1 MKQKSILILT
11 IISFT
16 ITCAQSADKT
26 NKAQKALHGS
36 RPNIVLILTDDQ
48 GMGDLSCMGNKILR
62 TPHVDQLYK
71 DATRFTDFQV
81 SPTCSPTR
89 AAMMSGRYPFEVGVS
104 HTLMQRDRLA
114 PSVITFPQALQ
125 RAGYQTGLF
134 GKWHLGDGDEY
145 LPRKRGFDEVLM
157 HGAGGIGQY
166 GFGDFK
172 ENSNNKYFDNVL
184 LHNETVVKTKG
195 FCTDLFFHAA
205 LSWMKNQYERE
216 KPFFAYLSLNAP
228 HGPLIAPD
236 QYKKR
241 FLDYKIE
248 VLHVTEKAIDQ
259 DFYNGLLAD
268 RPSNDEL
275 LDIYNENILDYD
287 QPELRYLKYVKW
299 PIMSNATD
307 SLRVKLEAEDL
318 IFRLNEGEDFA
329 LLANT
334 YTEDPNNSADPQNL
348 KGGDL
353 GWFNKGQLL
362 PEFEIAS
369 FEAEKGSIVGPILTQ
384 YGYHLIKVNDKRTVE
399 SNEQVNASHILLTI
413 QPGRGTENEL
423 KDTASIFAL
432 EATEYGFFALADSLG
447 LEIQDSN
454 GLRKESIFVDNFGVG
469 RSAVNFAFNNVE
481 GSTSDAIKN
490 DNFFGVFFL
499 DKVDKETVIPFEEVK
514 EDLRNEFLSEFK
526 KNHLKTLA
534 ESIKDNNQEEMNLSA
549 IYKNNENLEYVAET
563 NSALI
568 GSFESIGK
576 SNFIVGALA
585 DAKEG
590 DILGPLPTLRG
601 QAFLRVIE
609 ISEVVNSDF
618 EEKKESIKFSLL
630 IDRQNAIWGNWL
642 QALRDNADL
651 KDYRYDFY

>member
-1 MKQKSILILT
+1 MRSRMQVVMWTILVLFVTSMAIGGLVGGASITDIFGGRQGNEVGSLNGKPILFEDFNQLVSNEINRLDQQSGRLISDEEREYIRAVVWERL
-11 IISFT
+11 I
-16 ITCAQSADKT
+16 AD
-26 NKAQKALHGS
+26 L
-36 RPNIVLILTDDQ
+36 IVQEQIEK
-48 GMGDLSCMGNKILR
+48 NKI
-62 TPHVDQLYK
+62 V
-71 DATRFTDFQV
+71 V
-81 SPTCSPTR
+81 
-89 AAMMSGRYPFEVGVS
+89 
-104 HTLMQRDRLA
+104 
-114 PSVITFPQALQ
+114 
-125 RAGYQTGLF
+125 
-134 GKWHLGDGDEY
+134 GDEEVLFQMKNNPPPFLQNSDAFQSFGRFDLEKYLDAVLNPNQIDWKPIEDFMQNVY
-145 LPRKRGFDEVLM
+145 LPSYKLQQYVSNAAAISSNDVLE
-157 HGAGGIGQY
+157 
-166 GFGDFK
+166 D
-172 ENSNNKYFDNVL
+172 
-184 LHNETVVKTKG
+184 
-195 FCTDLFFHAA
+195 
-205 LSWMKNQYERE
+205 
-216 KPFFAYLSLNAP
+216 
-228 HGPLIAPD
+228 
-236 QYKKR
+236 YKKR
-241 FLDYKIE
+241 FLNYKVEI
-248 VLHVTEKAIDQ
+248 LHVTEKAIDQ

-268 RPSNDEL
+268 RPSDDEL
-275 LDIYNENILDYD
+275 RNLYNENISDYD

-299 PIMSNATD
+299 PIKSNATD
-307 SLRVKLEAEDL
+307 TLRVKLEAEDL
-318 IFRLNEGEDFA
+318 IFRLNDGEDFA

-334 YTEDPNNSADPQNL
+334 YTEDPSNSADPQNL
-348 KGGDL
+348 KGGNL

-369 FEAEKGSIVGPILTQ
+369 FEAEKGSIVGPILTE
-384 YGYHLIKVNDKRTVE
+384 YGYHVIKVNDKRTVD

-499 DKVDKETVIPFEEVK
+499 DKVSKETVISFEEVK
-514 EDLRNEFLSEFK
+514 EDLKNEFLSDFK
-526 KNHLKTLA
+526 KNHIKTLA
-534 ESIKDNNQEEMNLSA
+534 ESIKDNNKGEMELSA
-549 IYKNNENLEYVAET
+549 IFQNNENLEYVAEA

-585 DAKEG
+585 NAKEG
-590 DILGPLPTLRG
+590 DIIGPLPTLRG
-601 QAFLRVIE
+601 QAFLKVID
-609 ISEVVNSDF
+609 IADVVVSDF
-618 EEKKESIKFSLL
+618 EEKKDAIRFSLL

>member
-1 MKQKSILILT
+1 MQVVMWTILVLFVTSMAIGGLVGGASITDIFSGRQGNEVGSLNGKPILFEDFNQLVSNEINRMDQQSGRLISDEEREYIRAVVWERLIADL
-11 IISFT
+11 II
-16 ITCAQSADKT
+16 QE
-26 NKAQKALHGS
+26 Q
-36 RPNIVLILTDDQ
+36 IVE
-48 GMGDLSCMGNKILR
+48 NKI
-62 TPHVDQLYK
+62 V
-71 DATRFTDFQV
+71 V
-81 SPTCSPTR
+81 
-89 AAMMSGRYPFEVGVS
+89 
-104 HTLMQRDRLA
+104 
-114 PSVITFPQALQ
+114 
-125 RAGYQTGLF
+125 
-134 GKWHLGDGDEY
+134 GDEEVLFQMKNNPPPFLQNSDAFQSFGRFELEKYLDAVLNPGQIDWKPIEDFMQNVY
-145 LPRKRGFDEVLM
+145 LPSYKLQQYITNSAAISSSDVLE
-157 HGAGGIGQY
+157 
-166 GFGDFK
+166 D
-172 ENSNNKYFDNVL
+172 
-184 LHNETVVKTKG
+184 
-195 FCTDLFFHAA
+195 
-205 LSWMKNQYERE
+205 
-216 KPFFAYLSLNAP
+216 
-228 HGPLIAPD
+228 
-236 QYKKR
+236 YKKR

-268 RPSNDEL
+268 RPSDDEL
-275 LDIYNENILDYD
+275 NKIYNENISEYD

-299 PIMSNATD
+299 PITSNATD

-334 YTEDPNNSADPQNL
+334 YTQDPSNSADPQNL

-384 YGYHLIKVNDKRTVE
+384 YGYHIIKVNDKRTVE

-423 KDTASIFAL
+423 KDIASIFAL
-432 EATEYGFFALADSLG
+432 EATEFGFFALADSLG

-490 DNFFGVFFL
+490 DNFYGVFFL
-499 DKVDKETVIPFEEVK
+499 DKVDKETVISFEDVK
-514 EDLRNEFLSEFK
+514 EDLKNEFLSEFK
-526 KNHLKTLA
+526 KNHIKTLA
-534 ESIKDNNQEEMNLSA
+534 ESIKDNNQSKMNLSE
-549 IYKNNENLEYVAET
+549 IYQDNENLEYVSET

-601 QAFLRVIE
+601 QAFLRVID
-609 ISEVVNSDF
+609 ISDVVMSDF
-618 EEKKESIKFSLL
+618 EEKKDSIKFSLL

-642 QALRDNADL
+642 QALRENADL

>member
-1 MKQKSILILT
+1 MGLITNMRSRMQVVMWTILVLFVTSMAIGGLVGGASITDIFGGRQGNEVGSLNGNPILFEDFNQLVSNEINRMDQQSGRLISDEEREYIRAVVWERLIADL
-11 IISFT
+11 II
-16 ITCAQSADKT
+16 QE
-26 NKAQKALHGS
+26 Q
-36 RPNIVLILTDDQ
+36 IVE
-48 GMGDLSCMGNKILR
+48 NKI
-62 TPHVDQLYK
+62 V
-71 DATRFTDFQV
+71 V
-81 SPTCSPTR
+81 
-89 AAMMSGRYPFEVGVS
+89 
-104 HTLMQRDRLA
+104 
-114 PSVITFPQALQ
+114 
-125 RAGYQTGLF
+125 
-134 GKWHLGDGDEY
+134 GDEEVLFQMKNNPPPFLQNSDAFQSFGRFDLEKYLDAVLNPGQIDWKPIEDFMQNVY
-145 LPRKRGFDEVLM
+145 LPSYKLQQYITNAAAISSSDVLE
-157 HGAGGIGQY
+157 
-166 GFGDFK
+166 D
-172 ENSNNKYFDNVL
+172 
-184 LHNETVVKTKG
+184 
-195 FCTDLFFHAA
+195 
-205 LSWMKNQYERE
+205 
-216 KPFFAYLSLNAP
+216 
-228 HGPLIAPD
+228 
-236 QYKKR
+236 YKKR
-241 FLDYKIE
+241 FIDYKIE
-248 VLHVTEKAIDQ
+248 VLHVTEKAIDK

-268 RPSNDEL
+268 RPSDDEL
-275 LDIYNENILDYD
+275 LDIYNENISDYD

-299 PIMSNATD
+299 PLISNATD

-334 YTEDPNNSADPQNL
+334 YTQDPSNSADPQNL

-384 YGYHLIKVNDKRTVE
+384 YGYHVIKVNDKRTVE
-399 SNEQVNASHILLTI
+399 SSEQVNASHILLTV

-423 KDTASIFAL
+423 KNTASIFAL

-499 DKVDKETVIPFEEVK
+499 DKVDKETVISFEDVK
-514 EDLRNEFLSEFK
+514 EDLKSEFLSEFK
-526 KNHLKTLA
+526 KNHIKTLA
-534 ESIKDNNQEEMNLSA
+534 DSIKDNNRGEVNLSA
-549 IYKNNENLEYVAET
+549 IYQDNENLEYVAET

-601 QAFLRVIE
+601 QAFLRVID
-609 ISEVVNSDF
+609 ISDVVMSDF
-618 EEKKESIKFSLL
+618 EEKKDSIKFSLL

>member
-1 MKQKSILILT
+1 MQVVMWTILVLFVTSMAIGGLVGGASITDIFSGRQGNEVGSLNGKPILFEDFNQLVSNEINRMDQQSGRLISDEEREYIRAVVWERLIADL
-11 IISFT
+11 IIQEQ
-16 ITCAQSADKT
+16 IAE
-26 NKAQKALHGS
+26 
-36 RPNIVLILTDDQ
+36 
-48 GMGDLSCMGNKILR
+48 NKI
-62 TPHVDQLYK
+62 V
-71 DATRFTDFQV
+71 V
-81 SPTCSPTR
+81 
-89 AAMMSGRYPFEVGVS
+89 
-104 HTLMQRDRLA
+104 
-114 PSVITFPQALQ
+114 
-125 RAGYQTGLF
+125 
-134 GKWHLGDGDEY
+134 GDEEVLFQMKNNPPPFLQNSDAFQSFGRFDLEKYLDAVLNPGQIDWKPIEDFMQNVY
-145 LPRKRGFDEVLM
+145 LPSYKLQQYITNSAAISSIDVLE
-157 HGAGGIGQY
+157 
-166 GFGDFK
+166 D
-172 ENSNNKYFDNVL
+172 
-184 LHNETVVKTKG
+184 
-195 FCTDLFFHAA
+195 
-205 LSWMKNQYERE
+205 
-216 KPFFAYLSLNAP
+216 
-228 HGPLIAPD
+228 
-236 QYKKR
+236 YKKR

-268 RPSNDEL
+268 RPSDDEL
-275 LDIYNENILDYD
+275 SKIYNENISEYD

-299 PIMSNATD
+299 PIISNATD

-318 IFRLNEGEDFA
+318 IFRLNDGEDFA

-334 YTEDPNNSADPQNL
+334 YTQDPSNSADPQNL

-369 FEAEKGSIVGPILTQ
+369 FEAEIGSIVGPILTQ
-384 YGYHLIKVNDKRTVE
+384 YGYHVIKVNDKRIVE

-423 KDTASIFAL
+423 KDIASIFAL
-432 EATEYGFFALADSLG
+432 EATEFGFFALADSLG
-447 LEIQDSN
+447 LEIQESN

-490 DNFFGVFFL
+490 DNFYGVFFL
-499 DKVDKETVIPFEEVK
+499 DKVDKETVISFEDVK
-514 EDLRNEFLSEFK
+514 EDLKNEFLSEFK
-526 KNHLKTLA
+526 KNHIKTLA
-534 ESIKDNNQEEMNLSA
+534 QSIKDNNQGEMNLSE
-549 IYKNNENLEYVAET
+549 IYQDNENLEYVAET

-601 QAFLRVIE
+601 QAFLRVID
-609 ISEVVNSDF
+609 ISDVVMSDF
-618 EEKKESIKFSLL
+618 EEKKDSIKFSLL

>member
-1 MKQKSILILT
+1 MGLITNMRSRMQVVMWTILVLFVTSMAIGGLVGGASITDIFSGRQGNEVGSLNGKPILFEDFNQLVSNEINRMDQQSGRLISDEEREYIRAVVWERLIADL
-11 IISFT
+11 II
-16 ITCAQSADKT
+16 QE
-26 NKAQKALHGS
+26 Q
-36 RPNIVLILTDDQ
+36 IVE
-48 GMGDLSCMGNKILR
+48 NKI
-62 TPHVDQLYK
+62 V
-71 DATRFTDFQV
+71 V
-81 SPTCSPTR
+81 
-89 AAMMSGRYPFEVGVS
+89 
-104 HTLMQRDRLA
+104 
-114 PSVITFPQALQ
+114 
-125 RAGYQTGLF
+125 
-134 GKWHLGDGDEY
+134 GDEEVLFQMKNNPPPFLQNSDAFQSFGRFDLEKYLDAVLNPGQIDWKPIEDFMQNVY
-145 LPRKRGFDEVLM
+145 LPSYKLQQYITNSAAISSNDVLE
-157 HGAGGIGQY
+157 
-166 GFGDFK
+166 D
-172 ENSNNKYFDNVL
+172 
-184 LHNETVVKTKG
+184 
-195 FCTDLFFHAA
+195 
-205 LSWMKNQYERE
+205 
-216 KPFFAYLSLNAP
+216 
-228 HGPLIAPD
+228 
-236 QYKKR
+236 YKKR

-268 RPSNDEL
+268 RPSDNEL
-275 LDIYNENILDYD
+275 SNIYNENISEYD

-299 PIMSNATD
+299 PIISNATD

-318 IFRLNEGEDFA
+318 IFRLNDGEDFA

-334 YTEDPNNSADPQNL
+334 YTQDPSNSADPQNL

-369 FEAEKGSIVGPILTQ
+369 FEAEIGSIVGPILTQ
-384 YGYHLIKVNDKRTVE
+384 YGYHVIKVNDKRIVE

-423 KDTASIFAL
+423 KDIASIFAL
-432 EATEYGFFALADSLG
+432 EATEFGFFALADSLG
-447 LEIQDSN
+447 LEIQESN

-490 DNFFGVFFL
+490 DNFYGVFFL
-499 DKVDKETVIPFEEVK
+499 DKVDKETVISFEDVK
-514 EDLRNEFLSEFK
+514 EDLKNEFLSEFK
-526 KNHLKTLA
+526 KNHIKTLA
-534 ESIKDNNQEEMNLSA
+534 ESIKDNNQGEMNLSE
-549 IYKNNENLEYVAET
+549 IYQDNENLEYVAET

-601 QAFLRVIE
+601 QAFLRVID
-609 ISEVVNSDF
+609 ISDVVMSDF
-618 EEKKESIKFSLL
+618 EEKKDSIKFSLL

-642 QALRDNADL
+642 QALRENADL

>member
-1 MKQKSILILT
+1 MGLITNMRSRMQVVMWTILVLFVTSMAIGGLVGGASITDIFSGRQGNEVGSLNGKPILFEDFNQLVSNEINRMDQQSGRLISDEEREYIRAVVWERLIADL
-11 IISFT
+11 IIQEQ
-16 ITCAQSADKT
+16 IAE
-26 NKAQKALHGS
+26 
-36 RPNIVLILTDDQ
+36 
-48 GMGDLSCMGNKILR
+48 NKI
-62 TPHVDQLYK
+62 V
-71 DATRFTDFQV
+71 V
-81 SPTCSPTR
+81 
-89 AAMMSGRYPFEVGVS
+89 
-104 HTLMQRDRLA
+104 
-114 PSVITFPQALQ
+114 
-125 RAGYQTGLF
+125 
-134 GKWHLGDGDEY
+134 GDEEVLFQMKNNPPPFLQNSDAFQSFGRFDLEKYLDAVLNPGQIDWKPIEDFMQNIY
-145 LPRKRGFDEVLM
+145 LPSYKLQQYITNSAAISSSDVLE
-157 HGAGGIGQY
+157 
-166 GFGDFK
+166 D
-172 ENSNNKYFDNVL
+172 
-184 LHNETVVKTKG
+184 
-195 FCTDLFFHAA
+195 
-205 LSWMKNQYERE
+205 
-216 KPFFAYLSLNAP
+216 
-228 HGPLIAPD
+228 
-236 QYKKR
+236 YKKR

-259 DFYNGLLAD
+259 DFYNGLLTD
-268 RPSNDEL
+268 RPSDDEL
-275 LDIYNENILDYD
+275 RNIYNENISEYD

-299 PIMSNATD
+299 PIISNATD

-318 IFRLNEGEDFA
+318 IFRLNDGEDFA

-334 YTEDPNNSADPQNL
+334 YTQDPSNSADPQNL

-384 YGYHLIKVNDKRTVE
+384 YGYHVIKVNDKRTVE

-413 QPGRGTENEL
+413 QPGRGTENKL
-423 KDTASIFAL
+423 KDIASIFAL
-432 EATEYGFFALADSLG
+432 EATEFGFFVLADSLG

-490 DNFFGVFFL
+490 DNFYGVFFL
-499 DKVDKETVIPFEEVK
+499 DKVDKETVISFEDVK
-514 EDLRNEFLSEFK
+514 EDLKNEFLSEFK
-526 KNHLKTLA
+526 KNHIKTLA
-534 ESIKDNNQEEMNLSA
+534 ESIKDDNQGEMNLSE
-549 IYKNNENLEYVAET
+549 IYQENENLEYVAET

-601 QAFLRVIE
+601 QAFLRVID
-609 ISEVVNSDF
+609 ISDVVMSDF
-618 EEKKESIKFSLL
+618 EEKKDSIKFSLL

>member
-1 MKQKSILILT
+1 MGLITNMRSRMQVVMWTILVLFVTSMAIGGLVGGASITDIFGGRQANEVGSLNGKPILFEDFNQLVSNEINRMDQQSGRLISDEEREYIRAVVWERLIADL
-11 IISFT
+11 IIQEQ
-16 ITCAQSADKT
+16 IAE
-26 NKAQKALHGS
+26 
-36 RPNIVLILTDDQ
+36 
-48 GMGDLSCMGNKILR
+48 NKI
-62 TPHVDQLYK
+62 V
-71 DATRFTDFQV
+71 V
-81 SPTCSPTR
+81 
-89 AAMMSGRYPFEVGVS
+89 
-104 HTLMQRDRLA
+104 
-114 PSVITFPQALQ
+114 
-125 RAGYQTGLF
+125 
-134 GKWHLGDGDEY
+134 GDEEVLFQMKNNPPPFLQNSDAFQSFGRFDLEKYLDAVLNPGQIDWKPIEDFMQNVY
-145 LPRKRGFDEVLM
+145 LPSYKLQQYITNSAAISSSDVLE
-157 HGAGGIGQY
+157 
-166 GFGDFK
+166 D
-172 ENSNNKYFDNVL
+172 
-184 LHNETVVKTKG
+184 
-195 FCTDLFFHAA
+195 
-205 LSWMKNQYERE
+205 
-216 KPFFAYLSLNAP
+216 
-228 HGPLIAPD
+228 
-236 QYKKR
+236 YKKR

-259 DFYNGLLAD
+259 DFYNGLLAN
-268 RPSNDEL
+268 RPSDDEL
-275 LDIYNENILDYD
+275 RDIYNENISEYD

-299 PIMSNATD
+299 PLISNATD

-334 YTEDPNNSADPQNL
+334 YTQDPSNSADPQNL

-384 YGYHLIKVNDKRTVE
+384 YGYHVIKVNDKRTVE

-432 EATEYGFFALADSLG
+432 EATEFGFFALADSLG

-490 DNFFGVFFL
+490 DNFYGVFFL
-499 DKVDKETVIPFEEVK
+499 DKVDKETVISFEDVK
-514 EDLRNEFLSEFK
+514 EDLKNEFLSEFK
-526 KNHLKTLA
+526 KNHIKTLA
-534 ESIKDNNQEEMNLSA
+534 ESIKDNNQGEMNLSE
-549 IYKNNENLEYVAET
+549 IYQDNGNLEYVAET

-585 DAKEG
+585 EAKEG
-590 DILGPLPTLRG
+590 DILGPLPTIRG
-601 QAFLRVIE
+601 QAFLRVID
-609 ISEVVNSDF
+609 ISDVVMSDF
-618 EEKKESIKFSLL
+618 EEKKDSIKFSLL

>member
-1 MKQKSILILT
+1 MGLITNMRSRMQVVMWTILVLFVTSMAIGGLVGGASITDIFSGRQGNEVGSLNGKPILFEDFNQLVSNEINRMDQQSGRLISDEEREYIRAVVWERLIADL
-11 IISFT
+11 II
-16 ITCAQSADKT
+16 QE
-26 NKAQKALHGS
+26 Q
-36 RPNIVLILTDDQ
+36 IVE
-48 GMGDLSCMGNKILR
+48 NKI
-62 TPHVDQLYK
+62 V
-71 DATRFTDFQV
+71 V
-81 SPTCSPTR
+81 
-89 AAMMSGRYPFEVGVS
+89 
-104 HTLMQRDRLA
+104 
-114 PSVITFPQALQ
+114 
-125 RAGYQTGLF
+125 
-134 GKWHLGDGDEY
+134 GDEEVLFQMKNNPPPFLQNSDAFQSFGRFDLEKYLDAVLNPGQIDWKPIEDFMQNVY
-145 LPRKRGFDEVLM
+145 LPSYKLQQYITNSAAISSIDVLE
-157 HGAGGIGQY
+157 
-166 GFGDFK
+166 D
-172 ENSNNKYFDNVL
+172 
-184 LHNETVVKTKG
+184 
-195 FCTDLFFHAA
+195 
-205 LSWMKNQYERE
+205 
-216 KPFFAYLSLNAP
+216 
-228 HGPLIAPD
+228 
-236 QYKKR
+236 YKKR

-268 RPSNDEL
+268 RPSDDEL
-275 LDIYNENILDYD
+275 SKIYNENISEYD

-299 PIMSNATD
+299 PIISNATD

-318 IFRLNEGEDFA
+318 IFRLNDGEDFA

-334 YTEDPNNSADPQNL
+334 YTQDPSNSADPQNL

-369 FEAEKGSIVGPILTQ
+369 FEAEIGSIVGPILTQ
-384 YGYHLIKVNDKRTVE
+384 YGYHVIKVNDKRIVE

-423 KDTASIFAL
+423 KDIASIFAL
-432 EATEYGFFALADSLG
+432 EATEFGFFALADSLG
-447 LEIQDSN
+447 LEIQESN

-490 DNFFGVFFL
+490 DNFYGVFFL
-499 DKVDKETVIPFEEVK
+499 DKVDKETVISFENVK
-514 EDLRNEFLSEFK
+514 EDLKNEFLSEFK
-526 KNHLKTLA
+526 KNHIKTLA
-534 ESIKDNNQEEMNLSA
+534 ESIKDNNQGEMNLSE
-549 IYKNNENLEYVAET
+549 IYQDNENLEYVAET

-601 QAFLRVIE
+601 QAFLRVID
-609 ISEVVNSDF
+609 ISDVVMSDF
-618 EEKKESIKFSLL
+618 EEKKDSIKFSLL

-642 QALRDNADL
+642 QALRENADL

>member
-1 MKQKSILILT
+1 MRSRMQVVMWTILVLFVTSMAIGGLVGGASITDIFGGRQGNEVGSLNGKPILFEDFNQLVSNEINRMDQQSGRLISDEEREYVRAVVWERLIADL
-11 IISFT
+11 IIQEQ
-16 ITCAQSADKT
+16 IIK
-26 NKAQKALHGS
+26 
-36 RPNIVLILTDDQ
+36 
-48 GMGDLSCMGNKILR
+48 NKI
-62 TPHVDQLYK
+62 V
-71 DATRFTDFQV
+71 V
-81 SPTCSPTR
+81 
-89 AAMMSGRYPFEVGVS
+89 
-104 HTLMQRDRLA
+104 
-114 PSVITFPQALQ
+114 
-125 RAGYQTGLF
+125 
-134 GKWHLGDGDEY
+134 GDEEVLFQMKNNPPPFLQNSDAFQSFGRFDLEKYLDAVLNPSQIDWKPIEDFMQNVY
-145 LPRKRGFDEVLM
+145 LPSYKLQQYITNAAAISSKDVLE
-157 HGAGGIGQY
+157 
-166 GFGDFK
+166 D
-172 ENSNNKYFDNVL
+172 
-184 LHNETVVKTKG
+184 
-195 FCTDLFFHAA
+195 
-205 LSWMKNQYERE
+205 
-216 KPFFAYLSLNAP
+216 
-228 HGPLIAPD
+228 
-236 QYKKR
+236 YKKR

-318 IFRLNEGEDFA
+318 IFRLNKGEDFA

-334 YTEDPNNSADPQNL
+334 YTEDPSNSADPQNL

-384 YGYHLIKVNDKRTVE
+384 YGYHIIKVNDKRTVE

-534 ESIKDNNQEEMNLSA
+534 ESIKDNNQEEMSLSA

-576 SNFIVGALA
+576 SNYIVGALA

-609 ISEVVNSDF
+609 ISEVVKSDF

-642 QALRDNADL
+642 QALRDDADL

>member
-1 MKQKSILILT
+1 MQVVMWTILVLFVTSMAIGGLVGGASITDIFGGRQGNEVGSLNGKPILFEDFNQLVSNEINRMDQQSGRLISDEEREYVRAVVWERLIADL
-11 IISFT
+11 IIQEQISE
-16 ITCAQSADKT
+16 
-26 NKAQKALHGS
+26 
-36 RPNIVLILTDDQ
+36 
-48 GMGDLSCMGNKILR
+48 NKI
-62 TPHVDQLYK
+62 V
-71 DATRFTDFQV
+71 V
-81 SPTCSPTR
+81 
-89 AAMMSGRYPFEVGVS
+89 
-104 HTLMQRDRLA
+104 
-114 PSVITFPQALQ
+114 
-125 RAGYQTGLF
+125 
-134 GKWHLGDGDEY
+134 GDEEVLFQMKNNPPPFLQNSDAFQSFGRFDLEKYLDAVLNPSQIDWKPIEDFMQNVY
-145 LPRKRGFDEVLM
+145 LPSYKLQQYITNAAAISSKDVLE
-157 HGAGGIGQY
+157 
-166 GFGDFK
+166 D
-172 ENSNNKYFDNVL
+172 
-184 LHNETVVKTKG
+184 
-195 FCTDLFFHAA
+195 
-205 LSWMKNQYERE
+205 
-216 KPFFAYLSLNAP
+216 
-228 HGPLIAPD
+228 
-236 QYKKR
+236 YKKR

-268 RPSNDEL
+268 RPSDDEL

-318 IFRLNEGEDFA
+318 IFRLNKGEDFA

-334 YTEDPNNSADPQNL
+334 YTEDPSNSADPQNL

-384 YGYHLIKVNDKRTVE
+384 YGYHIIKVNDKRTVE

-534 ESIKDNNQEEMNLSA
+534 ESIKDNNQEEMSLSA

-576 SNFIVGALA
+576 SNYIVGALA

>member
-1 MKQKSILILT
+1 MQVVMWTILVLFVTSMAIGGLVGGASITDIFSGRQGNEVGSLNGKPILFEDFNQLVSNEINRLDQQSGRLISDEEREYIRAVVWERL
-11 IISFT
+11 I
-16 ITCAQSADKT
+16 AD
-26 NKAQKALHGS
+26 L
-36 RPNIVLILTDDQ
+36 IVQEQIEK
-48 GMGDLSCMGNKILR
+48 NKI
-62 TPHVDQLYK
+62 V
-71 DATRFTDFQV
+71 V
-81 SPTCSPTR
+81 
-89 AAMMSGRYPFEVGVS
+89 
-104 HTLMQRDRLA
+104 
-114 PSVITFPQALQ
+114 
-125 RAGYQTGLF
+125 
-134 GKWHLGDGDEY
+134 GDEEVLFQMKNNPPPFLQNSDAFQSFGRFDLEKYLDAVLNPGQIDWKPIEDFMQNVY
-145 LPRKRGFDEVLM
+145 LPSYKLQQYVSNAAAITSNDVLE
-157 HGAGGIGQY
+157 
-166 GFGDFK
+166 D
-172 ENSNNKYFDNVL
+172 
-184 LHNETVVKTKG
+184 
-195 FCTDLFFHAA
+195 
-205 LSWMKNQYERE
+205 
-216 KPFFAYLSLNAP
+216 
-228 HGPLIAPD
+228 
-236 QYKKR
+236 YKKR
-241 FLDYKIE
+241 FLNYKVEI
-248 VLHVTEKAIDQ
+248 LHVTEKAIDQ

-268 RPSNDEL
+268 RPSDDEL
-275 LDIYNENILDYD
+275 RNLYNENISDYD

-299 PIMSNATD
+299 PIKSNATD
-307 SLRVKLEAEDL
+307 TLRVKLEAEDL

-334 YTEDPNNSADPQNL
+334 YTEDPSNSADPQNL
-348 KGGDL
+348 KGGNL

-369 FEAEKGSIVGPILTQ
+369 FEAEKGSIVGPILTE
-384 YGYHLIKVNDKRTVE
+384 YGYHVIKVNDKRTVD

-499 DKVDKETVIPFEEVK
+499 DKVSKETVISFEEVK
-514 EDLRNEFLSEFK
+514 EDLKNEFLSDFK
-526 KNHLKTLA
+526 KNHIKTLA
-534 ESIKDNNQEEMNLSA
+534 ESIKDNNKGEMNLSA
-549 IYKNNENLEYVAET
+549 IFQNNENLEYVAEA

-585 DAKEG
+585 NAKEG
-590 DILGPLPTLRG
+590 DIIGPLPTLRG
-601 QAFLRVIE
+601 QAFLKVID
-609 ISEVVNSDF
+609 IADVVVSDF
-618 EEKKESIKFSLL
+618 EEKKDAIKFSLL

>member
-1 MKQKSILILT
+1 MGLITNMRSRMQVVMWTILVLFVTSMAIGGLVGGASITDIFSGRQGNEVGSLNGKPILFEDFNQLVSNEINRMDQQSGRLISDEEREYIRAVVWERLIADL
-11 IISFT
+11 II
-16 ITCAQSADKT
+16 QE
-26 NKAQKALHGS
+26 Q
-36 RPNIVLILTDDQ
+36 IVE
-48 GMGDLSCMGNKILR
+48 NKI
-62 TPHVDQLYK
+62 V
-71 DATRFTDFQV
+71 V
-81 SPTCSPTR
+81 
-89 AAMMSGRYPFEVGVS
+89 
-104 HTLMQRDRLA
+104 
-114 PSVITFPQALQ
+114 
-125 RAGYQTGLF
+125 
-134 GKWHLGDGDEY
+134 GDEEVLFQMKNNPPPFLQNSDAFQSFGRFDLEKYLDAVLNPGQIDWKPIEDFMQNVY
-145 LPRKRGFDEVLM
+145 LPSYKLQQYITNSAAISSSDVLE
-157 HGAGGIGQY
+157 
-166 GFGDFK
+166 D
-172 ENSNNKYFDNVL
+172 
-184 LHNETVVKTKG
+184 
-195 FCTDLFFHAA
+195 
-205 LSWMKNQYERE
+205 
-216 KPFFAYLSLNAP
+216 
-228 HGPLIAPD
+228 
-236 QYKKR
+236 YKKR

-259 DFYNGLLAD
+259 DFYNGLLTD
-268 RPSNDEL
+268 RPSDDEL
-275 LDIYNENILDYD
+275 RNIYNENISEYD

-299 PIMSNATD
+299 PIISNATD

-318 IFRLNEGEDFA
+318 IFRLNDGEDFA

-334 YTEDPNNSADPQNL
+334 YTQDPSNSADPQNL

-369 FEAEKGSIVGPILTQ
+369 FEAEIGSIVGPILTQ
-384 YGYHLIKVNDKRTVE
+384 YGYHIIKVNDKRIVE

-423 KDTASIFAL
+423 KDIASIFAL
-432 EATEYGFFALADSLG
+432 EATEFGFFALADSLG

-490 DNFFGVFFL
+490 DNFYGVFFL
-499 DKVDKETVIPFEEVK
+499 DKVDKETVISFEDAK
-514 EDLRNEFLSEFK
+514 EDLKNEFLSEFK
-526 KNHLKTLA
+526 KNHIKTLA
-534 ESIKDNNQEEMNLSA
+534 ESIKDDNQGEMNLSE
-549 IYKNNENLEYVAET
+549 IYQENENLEYVAET

-601 QAFLRVIE
+601 QAFLRVID
-609 ISEVVNSDF
+609 ISDVVMSDF
-618 EEKKESIKFSLL
+618 EEKKDSIKFSLL

-642 QALRDNADL
+642 QALRENADL

>member
-1 MKQKSILILT
+1 MGLITNMRSRMQVVMWTILVLFVTSMAIGGLVGGASITDIFSGRQGNEVGSLNGKPILFEDFNQLVSNEINRMDQQSGRLISDEEREYIRAVVWERLIADL
-11 IISFT
+11 II
-16 ITCAQSADKT
+16 QE
-26 NKAQKALHGS
+26 Q
-36 RPNIVLILTDDQ
+36 IVE
-48 GMGDLSCMGNKILR
+48 NKI
-62 TPHVDQLYK
+62 V
-71 DATRFTDFQV
+71 V
-81 SPTCSPTR
+81 
-89 AAMMSGRYPFEVGVS
+89 
-104 HTLMQRDRLA
+104 
-114 PSVITFPQALQ
+114 
-125 RAGYQTGLF
+125 
-134 GKWHLGDGDEY
+134 GDEEVLFQMKNNPPPFLQNSDAFQSFGRFDLEKYLDAVLNPGQIDWKPIEDFMQNVY
-145 LPRKRGFDEVLM
+145 LPSYKLQQYITNSAAISSIDVLE
-157 HGAGGIGQY
+157 
-166 GFGDFK
+166 D
-172 ENSNNKYFDNVL
+172 
-184 LHNETVVKTKG
+184 
-195 FCTDLFFHAA
+195 
-205 LSWMKNQYERE
+205 
-216 KPFFAYLSLNAP
+216 
-228 HGPLIAPD
+228 
-236 QYKKR
+236 YKKR

-259 DFYNGLLAD
+259 DFYNGLLTD
-268 RPSNDEL
+268 RPSDDEL
-275 LDIYNENILDYD
+275 RNIYNENISEYD

-299 PIMSNATD
+299 PIISNATD

-318 IFRLNEGEDFA
+318 IFRLNDGEDFA

-334 YTEDPNNSADPQNL
+334 YTQDPSNSADPQNL

-369 FEAEKGSIVGPILTQ
+369 FEAEIGSIVGPILTQ
-384 YGYHLIKVNDKRTVE
+384 YGYHVIKVNDKRIVE

-423 KDTASIFAL
+423 KDIASIFAL
-432 EATEYGFFALADSLG
+432 EATEFGFFALADSLG
-447 LEIQDSN
+447 LEIQESN

-490 DNFFGVFFL
+490 DNFYGVFFL
-499 DKVDKETVIPFEEVK
+499 DKVDKETVISFENVK
-514 EDLRNEFLSEFK
+514 EDLKNEFLSEFK
-526 KNHLKTLA
+526 KNHIKTLA
-534 ESIKDNNQEEMNLSA
+534 QSIKDNNQGEMNLSE
-549 IYKNNENLEYVAET
+549 IYQDNENLEYVAET

-601 QAFLRVIE
+601 QAFLRVID
-609 ISEVVNSDF
+609 ISDVVMSDF
-618 EEKKESIKFSLL
+618 EEKKDSIKFSLL

-642 QALRDNADL
+642 QALRENADL

>member
-1 MKQKSILILT
+1 MGLITNMRSRMQVVMWTILVLFVTSMAIGGLVGGASITDIFSGRQGNEVGSLNGKPILFEDFNQLVSNEINRMDQQSGRLISDEEREYIRAVVWERLIADL
-11 IISFT
+11 IIQEQ
-16 ITCAQSADKT
+16 IAE
-26 NKAQKALHGS
+26 
-36 RPNIVLILTDDQ
+36 
-48 GMGDLSCMGNKILR
+48 NKI
-62 TPHVDQLYK
+62 V
-71 DATRFTDFQV
+71 V
-81 SPTCSPTR
+81 
-89 AAMMSGRYPFEVGVS
+89 
-104 HTLMQRDRLA
+104 
-114 PSVITFPQALQ
+114 
-125 RAGYQTGLF
+125 
-134 GKWHLGDGDEY
+134 GDEEVLFQMKNNPPPFLQNSDAFQSFGRFDLEKYLDAVLNPGQIDWKPIEDFMQNIY
-145 LPRKRGFDEVLM
+145 LPSYKLQQYITNSAAISSSDVLE
-157 HGAGGIGQY
+157 
-166 GFGDFK
+166 D
-172 ENSNNKYFDNVL
+172 
-184 LHNETVVKTKG
+184 
-195 FCTDLFFHAA
+195 
-205 LSWMKNQYERE
+205 
-216 KPFFAYLSLNAP
+216 
-228 HGPLIAPD
+228 
-236 QYKKR
+236 YKKR

-259 DFYNGLLAD
+259 DFYNGLLTD
-268 RPSNDEL
+268 RPSDDEL
-275 LDIYNENILDYD
+275 RNIYNENISEYD

-299 PIMSNATD
+299 PIISNATD

-318 IFRLNEGEDFA
+318 IFRLNDGEDFA

-334 YTEDPNNSADPQNL
+334 YTQDPSNSADPQNL

-384 YGYHLIKVNDKRTVE
+384 YGYHIIKVNDKRTVE

-413 QPGRGTENEL
+413 QPGRGTENKL
-423 KDTASIFAL
+423 KDIASIFAL
-432 EATEYGFFALADSLG
+432 EATEFGFFVLADSLG

-490 DNFFGVFFL
+490 DNFYGVFFL
-499 DKVDKETVIPFEEVK
+499 DKVDKETVISFEDAK
-514 EDLRNEFLSEFK
+514 EDLKNEFLSEFK
-526 KNHLKTLA
+526 KNHIKTLA
-534 ESIKDNNQEEMNLSA
+534 ESIKDDNQGEMNLSE
-549 IYKNNENLEYVAET
+549 IYQENENLEYVAET

-601 QAFLRVIE
+601 QAFLRVID
-609 ISEVVNSDF
+609 ISDVVMSDF
-618 EEKKESIKFSLL
+618 EEKKDSIKFSLL

>member
-1 MKQKSILILT
+1 MGLITNMRSRMQVVMWTILVLFVTSMAIGGLVGGASITDIFSGRQGNEVGSLNGKPILFEDFNQLVSNEINRMDQQSGRLISDEEREYIRAVVWERLIADL
-11 IISFT
+11 II
-16 ITCAQSADKT
+16 QE
-26 NKAQKALHGS
+26 Q
-36 RPNIVLILTDDQ
+36 IVE
-48 GMGDLSCMGNKILR
+48 NKI
-62 TPHVDQLYK
+62 V
-71 DATRFTDFQV
+71 V
-81 SPTCSPTR
+81 
-89 AAMMSGRYPFEVGVS
+89 
-104 HTLMQRDRLA
+104 
-114 PSVITFPQALQ
+114 
-125 RAGYQTGLF
+125 
-134 GKWHLGDGDEY
+134 GDEEVLFQMKNNPPPFLQNSDAFQSFGRFDLEKYLDAVLNPGQIDWKPIEDFMQNVY
-145 LPRKRGFDEVLM
+145 LPSYKLQQYITNSAAISSSDVLE
-157 HGAGGIGQY
+157 
-166 GFGDFK
+166 D
-172 ENSNNKYFDNVL
+172 
-184 LHNETVVKTKG
+184 
-195 FCTDLFFHAA
+195 
-205 LSWMKNQYERE
+205 
-216 KPFFAYLSLNAP
+216 
-228 HGPLIAPD
+228 
-236 QYKKR
+236 YKKR

-248 VLHVTEKAIDQ
+248 VLHVTDKAIDQ
-259 DFYNGLLAD
+259 DFYNGLLTD
-268 RPSNDEL
+268 RPSDDEL
-275 LDIYNENILDYD
+275 RNIYNENISEYD

-299 PIMSNATD
+299 PITSNATD

-318 IFRLNEGEDFA
+318 IFRLNDGEDFA

-334 YTEDPNNSADPQNL
+334 YTQDPSNSADPQNL

-384 YGYHLIKVNDKRTVE
+384 YGYHVIKVNDKRTVE

-423 KDTASIFAL
+423 KDIASIFAL
-432 EATEYGFFALADSLG
+432 EATEFGFFVLADSLG

-469 RSAVNFAFNNVE
+469 RSAVNFAFSNVE

-490 DNFFGVFFL
+490 DNFYGVFFL
-499 DKVDKETVIPFEEVK
+499 DKVDKKTVISFEDVK
-514 EDLRNEFLSEFK
+514 EDLKNEFLSEFK
-526 KNHLKTLA
+526 KNHIKTLA
-534 ESIKDNNQEEMNLSA
+534 ESIKDDNQGEMNLSE
-549 IYKNNENLEYVAET
+549 IYQENENLEYVAET

-601 QAFLRVIE
+601 QAFLRVID
-609 ISEVVNSDF
+609 ISDVVMSDF
-618 EEKKESIKFSLL
+618 EEKKDSIKFSLL

-651 KDYRYDFY
+651 EDYRYDFY

>member
-1 MKQKSILILT
+1 MGLITNMRSRMQVVMWTILVLFVTSMAIGGLVGGASITDIFSGRQGNEVGSLNGKPILFEDFNQLVSNEINRMDQQSGRLISDEEREYIRAVVWERLIADL
-11 IISFT
+11 II
-16 ITCAQSADKT
+16 QE
-26 NKAQKALHGS
+26 Q
-36 RPNIVLILTDDQ
+36 IVE
-48 GMGDLSCMGNKILR
+48 NKI
-62 TPHVDQLYK
+62 V
-71 DATRFTDFQV
+71 V
-81 SPTCSPTR
+81 
-89 AAMMSGRYPFEVGVS
+89 
-104 HTLMQRDRLA
+104 
-114 PSVITFPQALQ
+114 
-125 RAGYQTGLF
+125 
-134 GKWHLGDGDEY
+134 GDEEVLFQMKNNPPPFLQNSDAFQSFGRFDLEKYLDAVLNPGQIDWKPIEDFMQNVY
-145 LPRKRGFDEVLM
+145 LPSYKLQQYITNSAAISSSDVLE
-157 HGAGGIGQY
+157 
-166 GFGDFK
+166 D
-172 ENSNNKYFDNVL
+172 
-184 LHNETVVKTKG
+184 
-195 FCTDLFFHAA
+195 
-205 LSWMKNQYERE
+205 
-216 KPFFAYLSLNAP
+216 
-228 HGPLIAPD
+228 
-236 QYKKR
+236 YKKR

-248 VLHVTEKAIDQ
+248 VLHVTDKAIDQ
-259 DFYNGLLAD
+259 DFYNGLLTD
-268 RPSNDEL
+268 RPSDDEL
-275 LDIYNENILDYD
+275 RNIYNENISEYD

-299 PIMSNATD
+299 PITSNATD

-318 IFRLNEGEDFA
+318 IFRLNDGEDFA

-334 YTEDPNNSADPQNL
+334 YTQDPSNSADPQNL

-384 YGYHLIKVNDKRTVE
+384 YGYHVIKVNDKRTVE

-423 KDTASIFAL
+423 KDIASIFAL
-432 EATEYGFFALADSLG
+432 EATEFGFFVLADSLG

-490 DNFFGVFFL
+490 DNFYGVFFL
-499 DKVDKETVIPFEEVK
+499 DKVDKETVISFEDAK
-514 EDLRNEFLSEFK
+514 EDLKNEFLSEFK
-526 KNHLKTLA
+526 KNHIKTLA
-534 ESIKDNNQEEMNLSA
+534 ESIKDDNQGEMNLSE
-549 IYKNNENLEYVAET
+549 IYQENENLEYVAET

-601 QAFLRVIE
+601 QAFLRVID
-609 ISEVVNSDF
+609 ISDVVMSDF
-618 EEKKESIKFSLL
+618 EEKKDSIKFSLL

>member
-1 MKQKSILILT
+1 MGLITNMRSRMQVVMWTILVLFVTSMAIGGLVGGASITDIFSGRQGNEVGSLNGKPILFEDFNQLVSNEINRMDQQSGRLISDEEREYIRAVVWERLIADL
-11 IISFT
+11 II
-16 ITCAQSADKT
+16 QE
-26 NKAQKALHGS
+26 Q
-36 RPNIVLILTDDQ
+36 IVE
-48 GMGDLSCMGNKILR
+48 NKI
-62 TPHVDQLYK
+62 V
-71 DATRFTDFQV
+71 V
-81 SPTCSPTR
+81 
-89 AAMMSGRYPFEVGVS
+89 
-104 HTLMQRDRLA
+104 
-114 PSVITFPQALQ
+114 
-125 RAGYQTGLF
+125 
-134 GKWHLGDGDEY
+134 GDEEVLFQMKNNPPPFLQNSDAFQSFGRFDLEKYLDAVLNPGQIDWKPIEDFMQNVY
-145 LPRKRGFDEVLM
+145 LPSYKLQQYITNSAAISSSDVLE
-157 HGAGGIGQY
+157 
-166 GFGDFK
+166 D
-172 ENSNNKYFDNVL
+172 
-184 LHNETVVKTKG
+184 
-195 FCTDLFFHAA
+195 
-205 LSWMKNQYERE
+205 
-216 KPFFAYLSLNAP
+216 
-228 HGPLIAPD
+228 
-236 QYKKR
+236 YKKR

-259 DFYNGLLAD
+259 DFYNGLLTD
-268 RPSNDEL
+268 RPSDDEL
-275 LDIYNENILDYD
+275 RNIYNENISEYD

-299 PIMSNATD
+299 PIISNATD

-318 IFRLNEGEDFA
+318 IFRLNDGEDFA

-334 YTEDPNNSADPQNL
+334 YTQDPSNSADPQNL

-369 FEAEKGSIVGPILTQ
+369 FEAEIGSIVGPILTQ
-384 YGYHLIKVNDKRTVE
+384 YGYHVIKVNDKRIVE

-423 KDTASIFAL
+423 KDIASIFAL
-432 EATEYGFFALADSLG
+432 EATEFGFFALADSLG
-447 LEIQDSN
+447 LEIQESN

-490 DNFFGVFFL
+490 DNFYGVFFL
-499 DKVDKETVIPFEEVK
+499 DKVDKETVISFEDVK
-514 EDLRNEFLSEFK
+514 EDLKNEFLSEFK
-526 KNHLKTLA
+526 KNHIKTLA
-534 ESIKDNNQEEMNLSA
+534 ESIKDNNQGEMNLSE
-549 IYKNNENLEYVAET
+549 IYQDNENLEYVAET

-601 QAFLRVIE
+601 QAFLRVID
-609 ISEVVNSDF
+609 ISDVVMSDF
-618 EEKKESIKFSLL
+618 EEKKDSIKFSLL

>member
-1 MKQKSILILT
+1 MGLITNMRSRMQVVMWTILVLFVTSMAIGGLVGGASITDIFGGRQGNEVGSLNGKPILFEDFNQLVSNEINRMDQQSGRLISDEEREYIRAVVWERLIADL
-11 IISFT
+11 IIQEQISE
-16 ITCAQSADKT
+16 
-26 NKAQKALHGS
+26 
-36 RPNIVLILTDDQ
+36 
-48 GMGDLSCMGNKILR
+48 NKI
-62 TPHVDQLYK
+62 V
-71 DATRFTDFQV
+71 V
-81 SPTCSPTR
+81 
-89 AAMMSGRYPFEVGVS
+89 
-104 HTLMQRDRLA
+104 
-114 PSVITFPQALQ
+114 
-125 RAGYQTGLF
+125 
-134 GKWHLGDGDEY
+134 GDEEVLFQMKNNPPPFLQNSDAFQSFGRFDLEKYLDAVLNPGQIDWKPIEDFMQNVY
-145 LPRKRGFDEVLM
+145 LPSYKLQQYITNSAAISSSDVLE
-157 HGAGGIGQY
+157 
-166 GFGDFK
+166 D
-172 ENSNNKYFDNVL
+172 
-184 LHNETVVKTKG
+184 
-195 FCTDLFFHAA
+195 
-205 LSWMKNQYERE
+205 
-216 KPFFAYLSLNAP
+216 
-228 HGPLIAPD
+228 
-236 QYKKR
+236 YKKR
-241 FLDYKIE
+241 FIDYKIE

-268 RPSNDEL
+268 RPSDDEL
-275 LDIYNENILDYD
+275 RNLYNENISDYD

-299 PIMSNATD
+299 PLISNATD

-334 YTEDPNNSADPQNL
+334 YTQDPSNSADPQNL

-369 FEAEKGSIVGPILTQ
+369 FEAEKGSVVGPILTQ
-384 YGYHLIKVNDKRTVE
+384 YGYHVIKVNDKRTVE
-399 SNEQVNASHILLTI
+399 SSEQVNASHILLTI
-413 QPGRGTENEL
+413 QPGRGTENQL
-423 KDTASIFAL
+423 KDTANIFAL

-499 DKVDKETVIPFEEVK
+499 DKVEKETVIPFEDVK
-514 EDLRNEFLSEFK
+514 EDLKNEFLSEFK
-526 KNHLKTLA
+526 KNHIKTLA
-534 ESIKDNNQEEMNLSA
+534 ESIKDNNQGEMNLSA
-549 IYKNNENLEYVAET
+549 IYQNNENLEYVAET

-568 GSFESIGK
+568 GSFESVGK

-585 DAKEG
+585 NAKEG

-601 QAFLRVIE
+601 QAFLRVID
-609 ISEVVNSDF
+609 IADVVMSDY
-618 EEKKESIKFSLL
+618 EEKKDSIKFSLL
-630 IDRQNAIWGNWL
+630 IDRQNTIWGNWL

>member
-1 MKQKSILILT
+1 MQVVMWTILVLFVTSMAIGGLVGGASITDIFGGRQGNEVGSLNGKPILFEDFNQLVSNEINRMDQQSGRLISDEEREYVRAVVWERLIADL
-11 IISFT
+11 IIQEQ
-16 ITCAQSADKT
+16 IIK
-26 NKAQKALHGS
+26 
-36 RPNIVLILTDDQ
+36 
-48 GMGDLSCMGNKILR
+48 NKI
-62 TPHVDQLYK
+62 V
-71 DATRFTDFQV
+71 V
-81 SPTCSPTR
+81 
-89 AAMMSGRYPFEVGVS
+89 
-104 HTLMQRDRLA
+104 
-114 PSVITFPQALQ
+114 
-125 RAGYQTGLF
+125 
-134 GKWHLGDGDEY
+134 GDEEVLFQMKNNPPPFLQNSDAFQSFGRFDLEKYLDAVLNPSQIDWKPIEDFMQNVY
-145 LPRKRGFDEVLM
+145 LPSYKLQQYITNAAAISSKDVLE
-157 HGAGGIGQY
+157 
-166 GFGDFK
+166 D
-172 ENSNNKYFDNVL
+172 
-184 LHNETVVKTKG
+184 
-195 FCTDLFFHAA
+195 
-205 LSWMKNQYERE
+205 
-216 KPFFAYLSLNAP
+216 
-228 HGPLIAPD
+228 
-236 QYKKR
+236 YKKR

-268 RPSNDEL
+268 RPSDDEL

-318 IFRLNEGEDFA
+318 IFRLNKGEDFA

-334 YTEDPNNSADPQNL
+334 FTEDPSNSADPQNL

-384 YGYHLIKVNDKRTVE
+384 YGYHIIKVNDKRTVE

-534 ESIKDNNQEEMNLSA
+534 ESIKDNNQEEMSLSA

>member
-1 MKQKSILILT
+1 MGLITNMRSRMQVVMWTILVLFVTSMAIGGLVGGASITDIFSGRQGNEVGSLNGKPILFEDFNQLVSNEINRMDQQSGRLISDEEREYIRAVVWERLIADL
-11 IISFT
+11 II
-16 ITCAQSADKT
+16 QE
-26 NKAQKALHGS
+26 Q
-36 RPNIVLILTDDQ
+36 IVE
-48 GMGDLSCMGNKILR
+48 NKI
-62 TPHVDQLYK
+62 V
-71 DATRFTDFQV
+71 V
-81 SPTCSPTR
+81 
-89 AAMMSGRYPFEVGVS
+89 
-104 HTLMQRDRLA
+104 
-114 PSVITFPQALQ
+114 
-125 RAGYQTGLF
+125 
-134 GKWHLGDGDEY
+134 GDEEVLFQMKNNPPPFLQNSDAFQSFGRFDLEKYLDAVLNPGQIDWKPIEDFMQNVY
-145 LPRKRGFDEVLM
+145 LPSYKLQQYITNSAAISSSDVLE
-157 HGAGGIGQY
+157 
-166 GFGDFK
+166 D
-172 ENSNNKYFDNVL
+172 
-184 LHNETVVKTKG
+184 
-195 FCTDLFFHAA
+195 
-205 LSWMKNQYERE
+205 
-216 KPFFAYLSLNAP
+216 
-228 HGPLIAPD
+228 
-236 QYKKR
+236 YKKR

-259 DFYNGLLAD
+259 DFYNGLLTD
-268 RPSNDEL
+268 RPSDDEL
-275 LDIYNENILDYD
+275 SNIYNENISEYD

-299 PIMSNATD
+299 PITSNATD

-318 IFRLNEGEDFA
+318 IFRLNDGEDFA

-334 YTEDPNNSADPQNL
+334 YTQDPSNSADPQNL

-369 FEAEKGSIVGPILTQ
+369 FEAEIGSIVGPILTQ
-384 YGYHLIKVNDKRTVE
+384 YGYHVIKVNDKRIVE

-423 KDTASIFAL
+423 KDIASIFAL
-432 EATEYGFFALADSLG
+432 EATEFGFFALADSLE

-490 DNFFGVFFL
+490 DNFYGVFFL
-499 DKVDKETVIPFEEVK
+499 DKVDKETVISFEDVK
-514 EDLRNEFLSEFK
+514 EDLKNEFLSEFK
-526 KNHLKTLA
+526 KNHIKTLA
-534 ESIKDNNQEEMNLSA
+534 QSIKDNNQGEMNLSE
-549 IYKNNENLEYVAET
+549 IYQDNENLEYVAET

-601 QAFLRVIE
+601 QAFLRVID
-609 ISEVVNSDF
+609 ISDVVMSDF
-618 EEKKESIKFSLL
+618 EEKKDSIKFSLL

>member
-1 MKQKSILILT
+1 MGLITNMRSRMQVVMWTILVLFVTSMAIGGLVGGASITDIFSGRQGNEVGSLNGKPILFEDFNQLVSNEINRMDQQSGRLISDEEREYIRAVVWERLIADL
-11 IISFT
+11 II
-16 ITCAQSADKT
+16 QE
-26 NKAQKALHGS
+26 Q
-36 RPNIVLILTDDQ
+36 IVE
-48 GMGDLSCMGNKILR
+48 NKI
-62 TPHVDQLYK
+62 V
-71 DATRFTDFQV
+71 V
-81 SPTCSPTR
+81 
-89 AAMMSGRYPFEVGVS
+89 
-104 HTLMQRDRLA
+104 
-114 PSVITFPQALQ
+114 
-125 RAGYQTGLF
+125 
-134 GKWHLGDGDEY
+134 GDEEVLFQMKNNPPPFLQNSDAFQSFGRFDLEKYLDAVLNPGQIDWKPIEDFMQNVY
-145 LPRKRGFDEVLM
+145 LPSYKLQQYITNSAAISSSDVLE
-157 HGAGGIGQY
+157 
-166 GFGDFK
+166 D
-172 ENSNNKYFDNVL
+172 
-184 LHNETVVKTKG
+184 
-195 FCTDLFFHAA
+195 
-205 LSWMKNQYERE
+205 
-216 KPFFAYLSLNAP
+216 
-228 HGPLIAPD
+228 
-236 QYKKR
+236 YKKR

-248 VLHVTEKAIDQ
+248 VLHVTDKAIDQ
-259 DFYNGLLAD
+259 DFYNGLLTD
-268 RPSNDEL
+268 RPSDDEL
-275 LDIYNENILDYD
+275 RNIYNENISEYD

-299 PIMSNATD
+299 PITSNATD

-318 IFRLNEGEDFA
+318 IFRLNDGEDFA

-334 YTEDPNNSADPQNL
+334 YTQDPSNSADPQNL

-384 YGYHLIKVNDKRTVE
+384 YGYHVIKVNDKRTVE

-423 KDTASIFAL
+423 KDIASIFAL
-432 EATEYGFFALADSLG
+432 EATEFGFFVLADSLG

-490 DNFFGVFFL
+490 DNFYGVFFL
-499 DKVDKETVIPFEEVK
+499 DKVDKETVISFEDAK
-514 EDLRNEFLSEFK
+514 EDLKNEFLSEFK
-526 KNHLKTLA
+526 KNHIKTLA
-534 ESIKDNNQEEMNLSA
+534 ESIKDDNQGEMNLSE
-549 IYKNNENLEYVAET
+549 IYQENENLEYVAET

-601 QAFLRVIE
+601 QAFLRVID
-609 ISEVVNSDF
+609 ISDVVMSDF
-618 EEKKESIKFSLL
+618 EEKKDSIKFSLL

-642 QALRDNADL
+642 QALRENADL

>member
-1 MKQKSILILT
+1 MGLITNMRSRMQVVMWTILVLFVTSMAIGGLVGGASITDIFSGRQGNEVGSLNGKPILFEDFNQLVSNEINRMDQQSGRLISDEEREYIRAVVWERLIADL
-11 IISFT
+11 II
-16 ITCAQSADKT
+16 QE
-26 NKAQKALHGS
+26 Q
-36 RPNIVLILTDDQ
+36 IVE
-48 GMGDLSCMGNKILR
+48 NKI
-62 TPHVDQLYK
+62 V
-71 DATRFTDFQV
+71 V
-81 SPTCSPTR
+81 
-89 AAMMSGRYPFEVGVS
+89 
-104 HTLMQRDRLA
+104 
-114 PSVITFPQALQ
+114 
-125 RAGYQTGLF
+125 
-134 GKWHLGDGDEY
+134 GDEEVLFQMKNNPPPFLQNSDAFQSFGRFDLEKYLDAVLNPGQIDWKPIEDFMQNVY
-145 LPRKRGFDEVLM
+145 LPSYKLQQYITNSAAISSIDVLE
-157 HGAGGIGQY
+157 
-166 GFGDFK
+166 D
-172 ENSNNKYFDNVL
+172 
-184 LHNETVVKTKG
+184 
-195 FCTDLFFHAA
+195 
-205 LSWMKNQYERE
+205 
-216 KPFFAYLSLNAP
+216 
-228 HGPLIAPD
+228 
-236 QYKKR
+236 YKKR
-241 FLDYKIE
+241 FLDYNIE
-248 VLHVTEKAIDQ
+248 VLHVTDKAIDQ

-268 RPSNDEL
+268 RPSDDEL
-275 LDIYNENILDYD
+275 IKIYNENISEYD

-299 PIMSNATD
+299 PIISNATD

-318 IFRLNEGEDFA
+318 IFRLNDGEDFA

-334 YTEDPNNSADPQNL
+334 YTQDPSNSADPQNL

-384 YGYHLIKVNDKRTVE
+384 YGYHVIKVNDKRTVE

-423 KDTASIFAL
+423 KDIASIFAL
-432 EATEYGFFALADSLG
+432 EATEFGFFALADSLG
-447 LEIQDSN
+447 LEIQESN

-490 DNFFGVFFL
+490 DNFYGVFFL
-499 DKVDKETVIPFEEVK
+499 DKVDKETVISFEDAK
-514 EDLRNEFLSEFK
+514 EDLKNEFLSEFK
-526 KNHLKTLA
+526 KNHIKTLA
-534 ESIKDNNQEEMNLSA
+534 ESIKDDNQGEMNLSE
-549 IYKNNENLEYVAET
+549 IYQENENLEYVAET

-601 QAFLRVIE
+601 QAFLRVID
-609 ISEVVNSDF
+609 ISDVVMSDF
-618 EEKKESIKFSLL
+618 EEKKDSIKFSLL

-651 KDYRYDFY
+651 EDYRYDFY

>member
-1 MKQKSILILT
+1 MRSRMQVVMWTILVLFVTSMAIGGLVGGASITDIFGGRQGNEVGSLNGKPILFEDFNQLVSNEINRMDQQSGRLISDEEREYIRAVVWERLIADL
-11 IISFT
+11 IIQEQ
-16 ITCAQSADKT
+16 IAE
-26 NKAQKALHGS
+26 
-36 RPNIVLILTDDQ
+36 
-48 GMGDLSCMGNKILR
+48 NKI
-62 TPHVDQLYK
+62 V
-71 DATRFTDFQV
+71 V
-81 SPTCSPTR
+81 
-89 AAMMSGRYPFEVGVS
+89 
-104 HTLMQRDRLA
+104 
-114 PSVITFPQALQ
+114 
-125 RAGYQTGLF
+125 
-134 GKWHLGDGDEY
+134 GDEEVLFQMKNNPPPFLQNSDAFQSFGRFDLEKYLDAVLNPGQIDWKPIEDFMQNVY
-145 LPRKRGFDEVLM
+145 LPSYKLQQYITNSAAISSSDVLE
-157 HGAGGIGQY
+157 
-166 GFGDFK
+166 D
-172 ENSNNKYFDNVL
+172 
-184 LHNETVVKTKG
+184 
-195 FCTDLFFHAA
+195 
-205 LSWMKNQYERE
+205 
-216 KPFFAYLSLNAP
+216 
-228 HGPLIAPD
+228 
-236 QYKKR
+236 YKKR

-259 DFYNGLLAD
+259 DFYNGLLTD
-268 RPSNDEL
+268 RPSDDEL
-275 LDIYNENILDYD
+275 RNIYYENISEYD

-299 PIMSNATD
+299 PITSNATD

-318 IFRLNEGEDFA
+318 IFRLNDGEDFA

-334 YTEDPNNSADPQNL
+334 YTQDPSNSADPQNL

-384 YGYHLIKVNDKRTVE
+384 YGYHVIKVNDKRTLE
-399 SNEQVNASHILLTI
+399 SSEQVNASHILLTI
-413 QPGRGTENEL
+413 QPGRGTENNL

-490 DNFFGVFFL
+490 DNFYGVFFL
-499 DKVDKETVIPFEEVK
+499 DKVDKETVISFEDVK
-514 EDLRNEFLSEFK
+514 EDLKNEFLSEFK
-526 KNHLKTLA
+526 KNHIKTLA
-534 ESIKDNNQEEMNLSA
+534 ESIKDNNQGEMNLSE
-549 IYKNNENLEYVAET
+549 IYQDNENLEYVAET

-601 QAFLRVIE
+601 QAFLRVID
-609 ISEVVNSDF
+609 ISDVVMSDF
-618 EEKKESIKFSLL
+618 EEKKDSIKFSLL

>member
-1 MKQKSILILT
+1 MQVVMWTILVLFVTSMAIGGLVGGASITDIFSGRQGNEVGSLNGKPILFEDFNQLVSNEINRMDQQSGRLISDEEREYIRAVVWERLIADL
-11 IISFT
+11 II
-16 ITCAQSADKT
+16 QE
-26 NKAQKALHGS
+26 Q
-36 RPNIVLILTDDQ
+36 IVE
-48 GMGDLSCMGNKILR
+48 NKI
-62 TPHVDQLYK
+62 V
-71 DATRFTDFQV
+71 V
-81 SPTCSPTR
+81 
-89 AAMMSGRYPFEVGVS
+89 
-104 HTLMQRDRLA
+104 
-114 PSVITFPQALQ
+114 
-125 RAGYQTGLF
+125 
-134 GKWHLGDGDEY
+134 GDEEVLFQMKNNPPPFLQNSDAFQSFGRFDLEKYLDAVLNPGQIDWKPIEDFMQNVY
-145 LPRKRGFDEVLM
+145 LPSYKLQQYITNSAAISSSDVLE
-157 HGAGGIGQY
+157 
-166 GFGDFK
+166 D
-172 ENSNNKYFDNVL
+172 
-184 LHNETVVKTKG
+184 
-195 FCTDLFFHAA
+195 
-205 LSWMKNQYERE
+205 
-216 KPFFAYLSLNAP
+216 
-228 HGPLIAPD
+228 
-236 QYKKR
+236 YKKR

-248 VLHVTEKAIDQ
+248 VLHVTDKAIDQ
-259 DFYNGLLAD
+259 DFYNGLLTD
-268 RPSNDEL
+268 RPSDDEL
-275 LDIYNENILDYD
+275 RNIYNENISEYD

-299 PIMSNATD
+299 PITSNATD

-318 IFRLNEGEDFA
+318 IFRLNDGEDFA

-334 YTEDPNNSADPQNL
+334 YTQDPSNSADPQNL

-384 YGYHLIKVNDKRTVE
+384 YGYHVIKVNDKRTVE

-423 KDTASIFAL
+423 KDIASIFAL
-432 EATEYGFFALADSLG
+432 EATEFGFFALADSLG

-490 DNFFGVFFL
+490 DNFYGVFFL
-499 DKVDKETVIPFEEVK
+499 DKVDKETVISFEDAK
-514 EDLRNEFLSEFK
+514 EDLKNEFLSEFK
-526 KNHLKTLA
+526 KNHIKTLA
-534 ESIKDNNQEEMNLSA
+534 ESIKDDNQGEMNLSE
-549 IYKNNENLEYVAET
+549 IYQENENLEYVAET

-601 QAFLRVIE
+601 QAFLRVID
-609 ISEVVNSDF
+609 ISDVVMSDF
-618 EEKKESIKFSLL
+618 EEKKDSIKFSLL

-651 KDYRYDFY
+651 EDYRYDFY